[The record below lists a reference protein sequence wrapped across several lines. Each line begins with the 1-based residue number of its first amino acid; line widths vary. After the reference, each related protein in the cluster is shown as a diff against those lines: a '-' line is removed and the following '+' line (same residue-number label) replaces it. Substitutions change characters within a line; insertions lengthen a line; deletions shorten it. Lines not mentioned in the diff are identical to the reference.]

1 MLLRDRI
8 FSSLS
13 KFRKKNIYGECSYI
27 SSLRH
32 KSIDLFLKKGFPSI
46 TDEEWKNTN
55 VHSILNQ
62 EYNLF
67 YPLSQKRKDL
77 EYQKIKEL
85 IYLDDSFLIIF
96 IDGKYQSIYSQ
107 ISNNIR
113 LSNLASQEERK
124 IKDFYGKLF
133 NPDEAFNILNTIFS
147 KDGVYL
153 YIPDNMF
160 LKKPIE
166 ILHIYTGI
174 ESKIMLNPRN
184 LIIVGKSSFVKI
196 IEHHK
201 CLKKHLLFN
210 NSVSEIYALSNS
222 QIEYYKIQDDLNEL
236 SIIDNTFVKQ
246 DSRSKC
252 SFYTFSFQGK
262 FIRNNLNFSSH
273 GKFTSSYLYGI
284 SLLSEKQLVDHHTS
298 IEHLYSNAH
307 SFQLYK
313 NILWNKSMGIF
324 NGKIL
329 VDKCIKKI
337 KAFQKNNNIL
347 LSDEACIYA
356 KPQLEIFSDEV
367 KCSHGCTVG
376 SFHELDLFYCQSRGI
391 PEKESKVLLL
401 LSFLEEILKTMNILK
416 LRNLVHEKMKKKLGI
431 YL

>member
-13 KFRKKNIYGECSYI
+13 KCREKNIHGKYSYI

-32 KSIDLFLKKGFPSI
+32 KYIDLFLKKGFPSV
-46 TDEEWKNTN
+46 TDEEWKNTD

-67 YPLSQKRKDL
+67 SKQRKDL
-77 EYQKIKEL
+77 TYKKIKEL

-96 IDGKYQSIYSQ
+96 IDGKYQSIYSHT
-107 ISNNIR
+107 SSKIR
-113 LSNLASQEERK
+113 LSNLASQKERE
-124 IKDFYGKLF
+124 IKDFYGKLS
-133 NPDEAFNILNTIFS
+133 NHNEAFNILNTIFS
-147 KDGVYL
+147 KDGGYI
-153 YIPDNMF
+153 YIPDNIF

-174 ESKIMLNPRN
+174 ESKIMLNTRN
-184 LIIVGKSSFVKI
+184 LIIVGDSSYVQI

-210 NSVSEIYALSNS
+210 NSVSEIYACSNS
-222 QIEYYKIQDDLNEL
+222 QIEYYKIQDDLDEL

-246 DSRSKC
+246 DLRSKC

-262 FIRNNLNFSSH
+262 FIRNNLNFYSH
-273 GKFTSSYLYGI
+273 GKFTCSYLYGI
-284 SLLSEKQLVDHHTS
+284 SLLSKDQLVDHHTS
-298 IEHLYSNAH
+298 MEHLYSNAH

-313 NILWNKSMGIF
+313 NILWNKSIGIF

-329 VDKCIKKI
+329 VDKCIKKVQ
-337 KAFQKNNNIL
+337 AFQKNNNIL
-347 LSDEACIYA
+347 LSDEACMYA

-376 SFHELDLFYCQSRGI
+376 TFHELDLFYCQSRGI

-401 LSFLEEILKTMNILK
+401 LSFLEEVLQTMNILK
-416 LRNLVHEKMKKKLGI
+416 LRNLVHDKMRKKLGI

>member
-13 KFRKKNIYGECSYI
+13 KFRKKNIDGVSSYI

-32 KSIDLFLKKGFPSI
+32 KSIDLFLKKGFPSV

-55 VHSILNQ
+55 VNSILNQ
-62 EYNLF
+62 EYILF
-67 YPLSQKRKDL
+67 SQQKKDL

-85 IYLDDSFLIIF
+85 IYLDNSFLIIF
-96 IDGKYQSIYSQ
+96 IDGKYQSIYSHNTS
-107 ISNNIR
+107 SNIK
-113 LSNLASQEERK
+113 LSNLGSQEERK
-124 IKDFYGKLF
+124 IKDFYGKLS
-133 NPDEAFNILNTIFS
+133 NPDEVFNILNTIFS
-147 KDGVYL
+147 KDGVYI
-153 YIPDNMF
+153 YIPDNIF

-174 ESKIMLNPRN
+174 ESKIMLNPRS
-184 LIIVGKSSFVKI
+184 LIIVGESSFVKI

-210 NSVSEIYALSNS
+210 NSVSEIYAFSNS
-222 QIEYYKIQDDLNEL
+222 QIEYYKIQDDLDEL

-246 DSRSKC
+246 DLRSKC
-252 SFYTFSFQGK
+252 SFYTFSLKGK

-284 SLLSEKQLVDHHTS
+284 SLLSGGQLVDHHTS
-298 IEHLYSNAH
+298 MEHLYSNAH

-401 LSFLEEILKTMNILK
+401 LSFLEDVLKTMNISK

>member
-13 KFRKKNIYGECSYI
+13 KCREKNIHGEYSYI

-32 KSIDLFLKKGFPSI
+32 KSIDLFLKKGFPSV
-46 TDEEWKNTN
+46 TDEEWRNTD

-67 YPLSQKRKDL
+67 SKQRKDL
-77 EYQKIKEL
+77 TYKKIKEL

-96 IDGKYQSIYSQ
+96 IDGKYQSIYSHT
-107 ISNNIR
+107 STSSKIR
-113 LSNLASQEERK
+113 LSNLASQEERE
-124 IKDFYGKLF
+124 IKNFYGKLS
-133 NPDEAFNILNTIFS
+133 NPNEAFNILNTIFS
-147 KDGVYL
+147 KDGGYI
-153 YIPDNMF
+153 YIPDNIF
-160 LKKPIE
+160 LKNPIE

-174 ESKIMLNPRN
+174 ESKIMLNTRN
-184 LIIVGKSSFVKI
+184 LIIVGESSYVQI

-210 NSVSEIYALSNS
+210 NSVSEIYAFSNS
-222 QIEYYKIQDDLNEL
+222 QIEYYKIQDDLDEL

-246 DSRSKC
+246 DLRSKC

-262 FIRNNLNFSSH
+262 FIRNNLNFYSH
-273 GKFTSSYLYGI
+273 GKFTYSYLYGI
-284 SLLSEKQLVDHHTS
+284 SLLSEGQLVDHHTS
-298 IEHLYSNAH
+298 MEHLYSNAH

-313 NILWNKSMGIF
+313 NILWNKSIGIF

-329 VDKCIKKI
+329 VDKCIKKV

-356 KPQLEIFSDEV
+356 KPQLEIFSDDV

-376 SFHELDLFYCQSRGI
+376 TFHELDLFYCQSRGI

-401 LSFLEEILKTMNILK
+401 LSFLEEVLKTMNILK
-416 LRNLVHEKMKKKLGI
+416 LRNLVHDKMKKKLGI